1 MESQLHELTLV
12 VMFYKII
19 NHQVDILCHHI
30 LQANPNHTCSSS
42 SSSSSSSS
50 KKSYTYPQEF
60 IHTVDPQLSEQLC
73 SYS

>member
-12 VMFYKII
+12 VMFYRII
-19 NHQVDILCHHI
+19 NHQVDILCHHM
-30 LQANPNHTCSSS
+30 LQANPNHTC
-42 SSSSSSSS
+42 SSSSS

-73 SYS
+73 PYS